1 METRKKI
8 WDFPSI
14 ARQVMAGL
22 VADPLAKVICLILA
36 VMLWMYI
43 VGAAEVHY
51 EFGEVPVEYV
61 NVAPGLAVSEDSLRA
76 ITVRVSGPKASI
88 SALESSDFKV
98 VKSLADKREGE
109 KWVVLSLEDVR
120 SPQPDVRIER
130 TDPISLR
137 VFLERVESRLVR
149 VVPKLQGESPL
160 GFIVTARARPEQ
172 VMVTGPYTLVHQ
184 LTEVPTEVVDI
195 SGRQATFAAT
205 VRLRVEM
212 KSVQKLNPASVE
224 VLVEIAENIVE
235 KITPNV
241 RVELQ
246 SPIPGQTV
254 QIKPEQVSIH
264 LRGPQAILDRID
276 PTQMRVMVE
285 LPPGKQFHL
294 AVPRVTNLPARVDAV
309 SYDPALV
316 RVSIPGQ

>member
-1 METRKKI
+1 
-8 WDFPSI
+8 
-14 ARQVMAGL
+14 
-22 VADPLAKVICLILA
+22 
-36 VMLWMYI
+36 
-43 VGAAEVHY
+43 
-51 EFGEVPVEYV
+51 
-61 NVAPGLAVSEDSLRA
+61 LRA